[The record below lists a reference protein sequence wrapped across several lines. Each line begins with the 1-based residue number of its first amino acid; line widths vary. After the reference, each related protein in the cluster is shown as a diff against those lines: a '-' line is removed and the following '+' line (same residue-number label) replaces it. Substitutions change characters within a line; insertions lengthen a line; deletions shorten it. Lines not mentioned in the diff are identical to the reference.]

1 MLQKSSDL
9 VADCYRRAGECSEK
23 AKATTNAIDRE
34 FFGEMERRWLFL
46 ANSTRSPND
55 LS

>member
-23 AKATTNAIDRE
+23 ANAIDRE